1 MTGAVETK
9 RPTIS
14 AAVICRDEER
24 NIGACLESLA
34 WCDEIVVV
42 DSGSRDRTVEI
53 ARKHATRVLHHDWP
67 GYVAQKNWALEQT
80 TGEWVLCVDAD
91 ERATPELQRAI
102 EAALRRPA
110 NDSPRTERSEDA
122 RFPRSEP
129 TASGEVHQARDR
141 TSNPS
146 PHLPVPRSEPTA
158 SGEAHEAGFEVRR
171 HVFYLGRWIDHGGWY
186 PDWKLRLV
194 RRGRARWSG
203 VDPHDKLIADGP
215 VRRLDADLVHLTYG
229 DFSDHLRT
237 VQRFSDVVS
246 EVQAREG
253 RRFSLPR
260 AILHPPAKFL
270 SCFVWKRGFLD
281 GWPGFVIAATS
292 SFYVF
297 AKYVKLWERT
307 VPRGEPHQGA
317 VASAPNPRP
326 PIVPRSESQASG
338 DDHQT

>member
-1 MTGAVETK
+1 MSDAAGAA
-9 RPTIS
+9 RPTVS
-14 AAVICRDEER
+14 AAVICVDEER

-53 ARKHATRVLHHDWP
+53 ARKHATRVLHHEWP

-80 TGEWVLCVDAD
+80 RGDWVLGVDAD
-91 ERATPELQRAI
+91 ERCTPELRAAI
-102 EAALRRPA
+102 ETALC
-110 NDSPRTERSEDA
+110 
-122 RFPRSEP
+122 
-129 TASGEVHQARDR
+129 GEGPEV
-141 TSNPS
+141 
-146 PHLPVPRSEPTA
+146 
-158 SGEAHEAGFEVRR
+158 GFEVRR

-194 RRGRARWSG
+194 RRGRARWG
-203 VDPHDKLIADGP
+203 GTDPHDKLIADGP
-215 VRRLDADLVHLTYG
+215 VRRLDADLVHFTYRG
-229 DFSDHLRT
+229 FADHLRT

-253 RRFSLPR
+253 RQFSLWR
-260 AILHPPAKFL
+260 AIVHPPAKFL
-270 SCFVWKRGFLD
+270 SCYVWKRGFLD

-307 VPRGEPHQGA
+307 SQPATPRRNEPQ
-317 VASAPNPRP
+317 ASAR
-326 PIVPRSESQASG
+326 Q
-338 DDHQT
+338 

>member
-1 MTGAVETK
+1 VTGAAGAP

-14 AAVICRDEER
+14 AAVICLDEER

-53 ARKHATRVLHHDWP
+53 ARKHATRVLHHEWP

-80 TGEWVLCVDAD
+80 TGAWVLCVDAD
-91 ERATPELQRAI
+91 ERSTPQLQRAI
-102 EAALRRPA
+102 EAALRHPA
-110 NDSPRTERSEDA
+110 NESPRTERSEDA

-129 TASGEVHQARDR
+129 PASGEI
-141 TSNPS
+141 
-146 PHLPVPRSEPTA
+146 L
-158 SGEAHEAGFEVRR
+158 EAGFEVRR

-194 RRGRARWSG
+194 RRGRARWGG

-215 VRRLDADLVHLTYG
+215 VRRLDADLVHFTYG
-229 DFSDHLRT
+229 NFSDHLRT
-237 VQRFSDVVS
+237 VQRFSAVVS

-253 RRFSLPR
+253 RRFSLLR

-270 SCFVWKRGFLD
+270 ECWLWKRGFLD
-281 GWPGFVIAATS
+281 GWPGFVIAVTS

-307 VPRGEPHQGA
+307 VPRSEPQASGEAHEA
-317 VASAPNPRP
+317 APAQATNPRP
-326 PIVPRSESQASG
+326 PTVPRCEPKASG
-338 DDHQT
+338 EDH